1 MNDAILLK
9 RKSQRILHA
18 AAAAAAKAE
27 ANPAA
32 DAARKTDAADYIKQY
47 IYTDL
52 CIYKYNIYLC
62 YMKDYIAAIR
72 VDRVGRGV

>member
-18 AAAAAAKAE
+18 AAAAAKAK

-47 IYTDL
+47 IYTDTYIQI
-52 CIYKYNIYLC
+52 CVYINTIYIY
-62 YMKDYIAAIR
+62 AI
-72 VDRVGRGV
+72 

>member
-9 RKSQRILHA
+9 RKSQRILH

-32 DAARKTDAADYIKQY
+32 DAARKTDAADYIKLY
-47 IYTDL
+47 IYTHTYIQI
-52 CIYKYNIYLC
+52 CVYINTIYIY
-62 YMKDYIAAIR
+62 AI
-72 VDRVGRGV
+72 

>member
-47 IYTDL
+47 IYTDTYIQI
-52 CIYKYNIYLC
+52 CVYINTIYIY
-62 YMKDYIAAIR
+62 AI
-72 VDRVGRGV
+72 

>member
-9 RKSQRILHA
+9 RKSQHILHA
-18 AAAAAAKAE
+18 APAAAKAE

-47 IYTDL
+47 IYTDTNIQI
-52 CIYKYNIYLC
+52 CVYINIYI
-62 YMKDYIAAIR
+62 YAI
-72 VDRVGRGV
+72 

>member
-18 AAAAAAKAE
+18 AAAKAA

-32 DAARKTDAADYIKQY
+32 DAARKTDAADYIKLN
-47 IYTDL
+47 IYTD
-52 CIYKYNIYLC
+52 IYTDTYIQICVHINTIYI
-62 YMKDYIAAIR
+62 YAI
-72 VDRVGRGV
+72 